1 MKSYDYI
8 IVGAGSA
15 GCVLAARLTESD
27 ARVLL
32 LESGPPDTHPNIW
45 NPSGWPG
52 LWGTERDYA
61 YETIPQS
68 HANRRKLSWPRGRTL
83 GGSSAL
89 NGMIYVRGHR
99 TDYDSWAKNGC
110 IGWDYASVLPYFKKS
125 ENYEPGANDYH
136 GTEGPLNVA
145 RIRTPHPICATAVE
159 AAMNCGFP
167 LNEDFNGADSL
178 GVGFCDLTIKDG
190 RRHSTAAAFLSTAI
204 ERPNLE
210 VLTGAS
216 VTRLVV
222 EGTRCKGIEYQSDG
236 ILQKAAAEC
245 EVILAGG
252 SIGSPHLLMLSGI
265 GDESELRAAGVD
277 IVHHLPGVGKNL
289 HDHLLCSVIFESE
302 KVLPPPQNNF
312 LESQLFWK
320 SDASH
325 SGPDLQPLF
334 MHLPY
339 YAPRLDGPSNA
350 WTLCAGIVRPTSRGS
365 LRLNA
370 NNASTA
376 PLLDPNVLATEADLL
391 AMERAI
397 EICIDIGHDSAFS
410 EWRKGRV
417 YPGPEARNRDALR
430 DFIRKSAVSYHH
442 QVGTCKMGI
451 DADAVVDPQLRVHG
465 LSGLRVVDAS
475 IMPTI
480 TSGNTN
486 APTIMIAE
494 KAADLIRSNLQ

>member
-125 ENYEPGANDYH
+125 ENYELGANDYH

-167 LNEDFNGADSL
+167 LNEDFNGANSL

-252 SIGSPHLLMLSGI
+252 SIGSPHLLMLSGLAI
-265 GDESELRAAGVD
+265 NPNCALPGSISSTICRASERTCTIISCAALYLNPRRYCRHRRIIFLRANFSGRATLRRQWTGSPAAF
-277 IVHHLPGVGKNL
+277 HASA
-289 HDHLLCSVIFESE
+289 LLCSGTRWS
-302 KVLPPPQNNF
+302 
-312 LESQLFWK
+312 
-320 SDASH
+320 
-325 SGPDLQPLF
+325 LQRLDT
-334 MHLPY
+334 LRRDR
-339 YAPRLDGPSNA
+339 AADKPRLA
-350 WTLCAGIVRPTSRGS
+350 
-365 LRLNA
+365 
-370 NNASTA
+370 A
-376 PLLDPNVLATEADLL
+376 P
-391 AMERAI
+391 
-397 EICIDIGHDSAFS
+397 
-410 EWRKGRV
+410 
-417 YPGPEARNRDALR
+417 
-430 DFIRKSAVSYHH
+430 
-442 QVGTCKMGI
+442 
-451 DADAVVDPQLRVHG
+451 
-465 LSGLRVVDAS
+465 
-475 IMPTI
+475 
-480 TSGNTN
+480 
-486 APTIMIAE
+486 
-494 KAADLIRSNLQ
+494 